1 MADRSLAQCTTSRL
15 LPSAFQLRRIMKK
28 LEKSKL
34 QSNKTIQISG
44 SKSISNR
51 LLILESLFENIKIDN
66 LSNSQDTQLLK
77 KALSEKTEAVDIH
90 HAGTAM
96 RFLTSYYSIQEGKTT
111 ILTGSKRMKER
122 PIKNLVTALQ
132 NLGVE
137 IEYLEN
143 EGFPPLKIKGRKI
156 TETRVNVP
164 ANISSQFIT
173 SLLLIA
179 GKLEKGLEINLVGE
193 ITSRSYIE
201 MTLDILT
208 KFGIKASFIGNTIKV
223 EPFTDHQSSI
233 IHYEVESDWSS
244 ASYFY
249 SFAALGR
256 KTIRLKSFYR
266 ESTQGDSAIAKIYEE
281 FFGIK
286 TLFTD
291 EEYTITL
298 QPVEGFTFPEKIIL
312 DMNDCPDIA
321 QTLCVTA
328 AALKIPFEIS
338 GLGTLRVKETDRL
351 LALYNELQKLGTET
365 EITDSTIRS
374 VRFDEPQ
381 ENISI
386 KTYQDHRMAMSF
398 APFCLVKELTIE
410 DENVVEKSYPMFWE
424 DLEKILI
431 SNITEINV
439 NTK

>member
-1 MADRSLAQCTTSRL
+1 M
-15 LPSAFQLRRIMKK
+15 K

-34 QSNKTIQISG
+34 SGDKTVQISG

-51 LLILESLFENIKIDN
+51 LLILESLFKNIEIGN

-77 KALSEKTEAVDIH
+77 KALSENTEIVDIH

-96 RFLTSYYSIQEGKTT
+96 RFLASYYSIFEGKTT
-111 ILTGSKRMKER
+111 VLTGSKRMKER
-122 PIKNLVTALQ
+122 PIKNLVSALKD
-132 NLGVE
+132 LGAD

-143 EGFPPLKIKGRKI
+143 EGFPPLKITGKKI
-156 TETRVNVP
+156 TQKQVNVP

-179 GKLEKGLEINLVGE
+179 GKLENGLEINLVGE
-193 ITSRSYIE
+193 VTSRSYIE

-208 KFGIKASFIGNTIKV
+208 RFGIKNSFEGNTIKV
-223 EPFTDHQSSI
+223 EPFAVHDELAANT
-233 IHYEVESDWSS
+233 YEVESDWSS

-249 SFAALGR
+249 SICALGR
-256 KTIRLKSFYR
+256 KTIHLKSFYKK
-266 ESTQGDSAIAKIYEE
+266 STQGDSAIAKIYED

-286 TLFTD
+286 TIFTED
-291 EEYTITL
+291 EHKITL
-298 QPVEGFTFPEKIIL
+298 QPEDGFSFPEKIIL
-312 DMNDCPDIA
+312 DMNNCPDIA

-351 LALYNELQKLGTET
+351 QALYNELKKLGTDT
-365 EITDSTIRS
+365 EITDLTIKS
-374 VRFDEPQ
+374 VGFGEP
-381 ENISI
+381 EEYISV

-398 APFCLVKELTIE
+398 APFCLIKELHIE
-410 DENVVEKSYPMFWE
+410 EEDVVEKSYPMFWK
-424 DLEKILI
+424 DLNDIMI
-431 SNITEINV
+431 S
-439 NTK
+439 

>member
-1 MADRSLAQCTTSRL
+1 M
-15 LPSAFQLRRIMKK
+15 K

-34 QSNKTIQISG
+34 VGDKTVQISG

-51 LLILESLFENIKIDN
+51 LLILESLFNNIKIGN

-77 KALSEKTEAVDIH
+77 KALSENTDVVDIH

-111 ILTGSKRMKER
+111 TLTGSGRMKER
-122 PIKNLVTALQ
+122 PIKNLVSALRD
-132 NLGVE
+132 LGVE
-137 IEYLEN
+137 IEYMEN
-143 EGFPPLKIKGRKI
+143 EGFPPLKITGRKI
-156 TETRVNVP
+156 TQTSVNVP

-179 GKLEKGLEINLVGE
+179 GKLENGLVINLVGD

-208 KFGIKASFIGNTIKV
+208 KFGIQSSFEGNSIKV
-223 EPFTDHQSSI
+223 EPFTAENTTDSV
-233 IHYEVESDWSS
+233 HYEVESDWSS

-249 SFAALGR
+249 SICALGR
-256 KTIRLKSFYR
+256 KTIHLKSFYK
-266 ESTQGDSAIAKIYEE
+266 ESTQGDSAIADIYEK

-286 TLFTD
+286 TTFSED
-291 EEYTITL
+291 EHQLTL
-298 QPVEGFTFPEKIIL
+298 EPQPDFSFPEKIVL
-312 DMNDCPDIA
+312 DMNNCPDIA

-328 AALKIPFEIS
+328 AALKIPFDIS

-351 LALYNELQKLGTET
+351 LALYNELKKLGTET
-365 EITDSTIRS
+365 EITDLTIQS
-374 VRFDEPQ
+374 ISFGEP
-381 ENISI
+381 ENDISI

-398 APFCLVKELTIE
+398 APFCLIKELNIE
-410 DENVVEKSYPMFWE
+410 DEDVVEKSYPMFWK
-424 DLEKILI
+424 DLESILAH
-431 SNITEINV
+431 
-439 NTK
+439 

>member
-1 MADRSLAQCTTSRL
+1 
-15 LPSAFQLRRIMKK
+15 MKK

-34 QSNKTIQISG
+34 TGNKTVQISG

-51 LLILESLFENIKIDN
+51 LLILESLFKNITIGN

-77 KALSEKTEAVDIH
+77 KALSEVTDVVDIH

-111 ILTGSKRMKER
+111 VLTGSGRMKER
-122 PIKNLVTALQ
+122 PIKNLVSALRD
-132 NLGVE
+132 LGAE
-137 IEYLEN
+137 IEYMEN
-143 EGFPPLKIKGRKI
+143 EGFPPLKITGKKI
-156 TETRVNVP
+156 TQTSVNVP

-179 GKLEKGLEINLVGE
+179 GKLENGLEIYLVGE
-193 ITSRSYIE
+193 VTSRSYIE

-208 KFGIKASFIGNTIKV
+208 RFGIKNSFEGNTIKV
-223 EPFTDHQSSI
+223 EPFNPDNGSTADN
-233 IHYEVESDWSS
+233 YEVESDWSS

-249 SFAALGR
+249 SICALGR
-256 KTIRLKSFYR
+256 ETIHLKSFYKS
-266 ESTQGDSAIAKIYEE
+266 STQGDSAIAKIYED

-286 TLFTD
+286 TTFTED
-291 EEYTITL
+291 EHKLTL
-298 QPVEGFTFPEKIIL
+298 EPQQGFVFPEKIVL
-312 DMNDCPDIA
+312 DMNNCPDIA

-351 LALYNELQKLGTET
+351 QALYNELKKLGTET
-365 EITDSTIRS
+365 EITDLTIES
-374 VRFDEPQ
+374 VSFGEP
-381 ENISI
+381 EDNISI

-398 APFCLVKELTIE
+398 APFCLIKELNIE
-410 DENVVEKSYPMFWE
+410 DEDVVEKSYPMFWE
-424 DLEKILI
+424 DLADVM
-431 SNITEINV
+431 N
-439 NTK
+439 

>member
-1 MADRSLAQCTTSRL
+1 
-15 LPSAFQLRRIMKK
+15 MKK
-28 LEKSKL
+28 LKKSELKAN
-34 QSNKTIQISG
+34 QTIQISG

-51 LLILESLFENIKIDN
+51 LLILESLFSNIKIGN

-77 KALSEKTEAVDIH
+77 KALSENTETVDIH

-111 ILTGSKRMKER
+111 VLTGSKRMKER

-132 NLGVE
+132 KLGVE

-143 EGFPPLKIKGRKI
+143 EGFPPLKITGRRI
-156 TETRVNVP
+156 TEKSVDVP

-179 GKLEKGLEINLVGE
+179 GKLENGLEINLIGE

-208 KFGIKASFIGNTIKV
+208 KFGIKNSFTGNSIKV
-223 EPFTDHQSSI
+223 EPFTEQSLI
-233 IHYEVESDWSS
+233 VAYEVESDWSS

-256 KTIRLKSFYR
+256 ETMHLKSFYKA
-266 ESTQGDSAIAKIYEE
+266 STQGDSAIAKIYEE

-286 TLFTD
+286 TIFM
-291 EEYTITL
+291 EGEHQITL
-298 QPVEGFTFPEKIIL
+298 QPIENFQFPEKIIL
-312 DMNDCPDIA
+312 DMNNCPDIA

-365 EITDSTIRS
+365 EITDLTIKS
-374 VRFDEPQ
+374 VSFGEPQ

-398 APFCLVKELTIE
+398 APFCLIKELNIE
-410 DENVVEKSYPMFWE
+410 DEEVVEKSYPMFWE

-431 SNITEINV
+431 SNG
-439 NTK
+439 

>member
-1 MADRSLAQCTTSRL
+1 
-15 LPSAFQLRRIMKK
+15 MKTLK
-28 LEKSKL
+28 
-34 QSNKTIQISG
+34 QSNLKDNQTIQISG

-51 LLILESLFENIKIDN
+51 LLILESLFQNLKIGN

-77 KALSEKTEAVDIH
+77 KALSEDSETVDIH

-111 ILTGSKRMKER
+111 ILTGSGRMKER

-156 TETRVNVP
+156 SETKVDVP

-179 GKLEKGLEINLVGE
+179 GKLENGLEINLVGE
-193 ITSRSYIE
+193 VTSRSYIE
-201 MTLDILT
+201 MTLSILT
-208 KFGIKASFIGNTIKV
+208 KFGIENSFINNTIKV
-223 EPFTDHQSSI
+223 YHFSENSKPENQNPK
-233 IHYEVESDWSS
+233 HYEVESDWSS

-256 KTIRLKSFYR
+256 KTIHLKSFYQD
-266 ESTQGDSAIAKIYEE
+266 STQGDSAIAKIYKT

-286 TLFTD
+286 TIFNK
-291 EEYTITL
+291 EEHQLTL
-298 QPVEGFTFPEKIIL
+298 QPIEDFQFPEKIIL

-328 AALKIPFEIS
+328 SALKIPFEIS
-338 GLGTLRVKETDRL
+338 GLGTLKVKETDRL
-351 LALYNELQKLGTET
+351 LALHQELKKLGTET
-365 EITDSTIRS
+365 EITDLIIKS
-374 VRFDEPQ
+374 VNFNES
-381 ENISI
+381 EESISI
-386 KTYQDHRMAMSF
+386 KTYQDHRMAMAF
-398 APFCLVKELTIE
+398 APFCLVKELNIE

-424 DLEKILI
+424 DLSKLLI
-431 SNITEINV
+431 S
-439 NTK
+439 K

>member
-1 MADRSLAQCTTSRL
+1 M
-15 LPSAFQLRRIMKK
+15 K

-34 QSNKTIQISG
+34 IGDKTVQISG

-51 LLILESLFENIKIDN
+51 LLILESLFKNIKIGN

-77 KALSEKTEAVDIH
+77 KALEQNTDIVDIH

-96 RFLTSYYSIQEGKTT
+96 RFLTSYYSIMEGKTT

-143 EGFPPLKIKGRKI
+143 EGFPPLKITGRKI
-156 TETRVNVP
+156 TQAKVDVP

-179 GKLEKGLEINLVGE
+179 GKLENGLEINLVGE
-193 ITSRSYIE
+193 VTSRSYIE

-208 KFGIKASFIGNTIKV
+208 KFGIKNSFTGNTIKV
-223 EPFTDHQSSI
+223 ESFINNHSSI
-233 IHYEVESDWSS
+233 INYEVESDWSS

-249 SFAALGR
+249 SIAALGR
-256 KTIRLKSFYR
+256 ETIHLKSFYK

-286 TLFTD
+286 TIFA
-291 EEYTITL
+291 ENEHKITL
-298 QPVEGFTFPEKIIL
+298 QANSNFQFPEKIVL
-312 DMNDCPDIA
+312 DMNNCPDIA

-328 AALKIPFEIS
+328 SALKIPFEIS

-351 LALYNELQKLGTET
+351 LALYNELKKIGTET
-365 EITDSTIRS
+365 EITDLSIKS
-374 VRFDEPQ
+374 ISFSEPE

-398 APFCLVKELTIE
+398 APFCLIAALNIE
-410 DENVVEKSYPMFWE
+410 DEDVVEKSYPMFWE
-424 DLEKILI
+424 DLNTIL
-431 SNITEINV
+431 
-439 NTK
+439 TKN

>member
-1 MADRSLAQCTTSRL
+1 M
-15 LPSAFQLRRIMKK
+15 K
-28 LEKSKL
+28 LERSQLKE
-34 QSNKTIQISG
+34 NPTIQISG

-51 LLILESLFENIKIDN
+51 LLILESLFKNIEIGN
-66 LSNSQDTQLLK
+66 LSNSQDTSLLK
-77 KALSEKTEAVDIH
+77 KALSENTEVADIH

-156 TETRVNVP
+156 TQTKVDVP

-179 GKLEKGLEINLVGE
+179 GKLENGLEINLVGE
-193 ITSRSYIE
+193 VTSRSYIE
-201 MTLDILT
+201 MTLNILT
-208 KFGIKASFIGNTIKV
+208 RFGIKNNFTGNTIKV
-223 EPFTDHQSSI
+223 EPFINHQSSI
-233 IHYEVESDWSS
+233 INYEVESDWSS

-256 KTIRLKSFYR
+256 KTIYLKSFYK
-266 ESTQGDSAIAKIYEE
+266 ESTQGDSAIANIYED

-286 TLFTD
+286 TIFT
-291 EEYTITL
+291 EEKHKLTL
-298 QPVEGFTFPEKIIL
+298 QPDLNFKLPEKIVL
-312 DMNDCPDIA
+312 DMNNCPDIA

-351 LALYNELQKLGTET
+351 LALHNELKKLGVET
-365 EITDSTIRS
+365 EFTDLTIKS
-374 VRFDEPQ
+374 VSFDEPQ
-381 ENISI
+381 KHISI
-386 KTYQDHRMAMSF
+386 KTYQDHRMAMAF
-398 APFCLVKELTIE
+398 APFCLVQELEIE
-410 DENVVEKSYPMFWE
+410 DEEVVEKSYPEFWE
-424 DLEKILI
+424 DLKIIL
-431 SNITEINV
+431 TENS
-439 NTK
+439 

>member
-1 MADRSLAQCTTSRL
+1 
-15 LPSAFQLRRIMKK
+15 MKK

-34 QSNKTIQISG
+34 QGNKTIQISG

-51 LLILESLFENIKIDN
+51 LLILESLFKNIKIGN

-77 KALSEKTEAVDIH
+77 KALSEETETVDIH

-96 RFLTSYYSIQEGKTT
+96 RFLTSYYSIQDGKTT

-122 PIKNLVTALQ
+122 PIKNLVMALQ

-143 EGFPPLKIKGRKI
+143 EGFPPLKITGRKI
-156 TETRVNVP
+156 TETKVDVP

-179 GKLEKGLEINLVGE
+179 GRLENGLEINLVGE
-193 ITSRSYIE
+193 VTSRSYIE
-201 MTLDILT
+201 MTLNILT
-208 KFGIKASFIGNTIKV
+208 KFGIKNSFIGNTIKV
-223 EPFTDHQSSI
+223 ESTNNHQLSTI
-233 IHYEVESDWSS
+233 NYEVESDWSS

-256 KTIRLKSFYR
+256 ETIHLKSFYK
-266 ESTQGDSAIAKIYEE
+266 ESTQGDSAIAEIYEK

-286 TLFTD
+286 TTFT
-291 EEYTITL
+291 EEEHQLTL
-298 QPVEGFTFPEKIIL
+298 EPIENFQFPEKIVL
-312 DMNDCPDIA
+312 DMNNCPDIA

-328 AALKIPFEIS
+328 AGLKIPFEIS

-351 LALYNELQKLGTET
+351 LALHNELKKLSIET
-365 EITDSTIRS
+365 EFTDLTIKS
-374 VRFDEPQ
+374 ISFGEPQ

-386 KTYQDHRMAMSF
+386 ATYQDHRMAMSF
-398 APFCLVKELTIE
+398 APFCLIKELHIE
-410 DENVVEKSYPMFWE
+410 EEDVVEKSYPMFWE
-424 DLEKILI
+424 DLKIIL
-431 SNITEINV
+431 NEN
-439 NTK
+439 

>member
-1 MADRSLAQCTTSRL
+1 M
-15 LPSAFQLRRIMKK
+15 K

-34 QSNKTIQISG
+34 VGDKTVQISG

-51 LLILESLFENIKIDN
+51 LLILESLFSNIKIGN

-77 KALSEKTEAVDIH
+77 KALSENTDVVDIH

-111 ILTGSKRMKER
+111 TLTGSGRMKER
-122 PIKNLVTALQ
+122 PIKNLVSALRD
-132 NLGVE
+132 LGVE
-137 IEYLEN
+137 IEYMEN
-143 EGFPPLKIKGRKI
+143 EGFPPLKITGRKI
-156 TETRVNVP
+156 TQTSVNVP

-179 GKLEKGLEINLVGE
+179 GKLENGSVINLVGD

-208 KFGIKASFIGNTIKV
+208 KFGIQSSFEGNSIKV
-223 EPFTDHQSSI
+223 EPFTAENTTDSV
-233 IHYEVESDWSS
+233 HYEVESDWSS

-249 SFAALGR
+249 SICALGR
-256 KTIRLKSFYR
+256 KTIHLKSFYK
-266 ESTQGDSAIAKIYEE
+266 ESTQGDSAIADIYEK

-286 TLFTD
+286 TTFSED
-291 EEYTITL
+291 EHQLTL
-298 QPVEGFTFPEKIIL
+298 EPQPDFSFPEKIVL
-312 DMNDCPDIA
+312 DMNNCPDIA

-328 AALKIPFEIS
+328 AALKIPFDIS

-351 LALYNELQKLGTET
+351 LALYNELKKLGTET
-365 EITDSTIRS
+365 EITDLTIQS
-374 VRFDEPQ
+374 ISFGEP
-381 ENISI
+381 ENDISI

-398 APFCLVKELTIE
+398 APFCLIKELNIE
-410 DENVVEKSYPMFWE
+410 DEDVVEKSYPMFWK
-424 DLEKILI
+424 DLESILAH
-431 SNITEINV
+431 
-439 NTK
+439 

>member
-1 MADRSLAQCTTSRL
+1 
-15 LPSAFQLRRIMKK
+15 MKK

-34 QSNKTIQISG
+34 TGNKTVQISG

-51 LLILESLFENIKIDN
+51 LLILESLFKNITIGN

-77 KALSEKTEAVDIH
+77 KALSEVTDVVDIH

-111 ILTGSKRMKER
+111 VLTGSGRMKER
-122 PIKNLVTALQ
+122 PIKNLVSALRD
-132 NLGVE
+132 LGAE
-137 IEYLEN
+137 IEYMEN
-143 EGFPPLKIKGRKI
+143 EGFPPLKITGKNI
-156 TETRVNVP
+156 TQTSVNVP

-179 GKLEKGLEINLVGE
+179 GKLENGLEIHLVGE
-193 ITSRSYIE
+193 VTSRSYIE

-208 KFGIKASFIGNTIKV
+208 RFGIKNSFEGNTIKV
-223 EPFTDHQSSI
+223 EPFNPDNGSTADN
-233 IHYEVESDWSS
+233 YEVESDWSS

-249 SFAALGR
+249 SICALGR
-256 KTIRLKSFYR
+256 ETIHLKSFYKS
-266 ESTQGDSAIAKIYEE
+266 STQGDSAIAKIYED

-286 TLFTD
+286 TTFTED
-291 EEYTITL
+291 EHKLTL
-298 QPVEGFTFPEKIIL
+298 EPQQGFVFPEKIVL
-312 DMNDCPDIA
+312 DMNNCPDIA

-351 LALYNELQKLGTET
+351 QALYNELKKLGTET
-365 EITDSTIRS
+365 EITDLTIES
-374 VRFDEPQ
+374 VSFGEP
-381 ENISI
+381 EDNISI

-398 APFCLVKELTIE
+398 APFCLIKELNIE
-410 DENVVEKSYPMFWE
+410 DEDVVEKSYPMFWE
-424 DLEKILI
+424 DLADVM
-431 SNITEINV
+431 N
-439 NTK
+439 

>member
-1 MADRSLAQCTTSRL
+1 M
-15 LPSAFQLRRIMKK
+15 
-28 LEKSKL
+28 
-34 QSNKTIQISG
+34 
-44 SKSISNR
+44 
-51 LLILESLFENIKIDN
+51 
-66 LSNSQDTQLLK
+66 SNSQDTQLLK
-77 KALSEKTEAVDIH
+77 KALSENTEIVDIH

-96 RFLTSYYSIQEGKTT
+96 RFLTSYYSIQDGKTT

-143 EGFPPLKIKGRKI
+143 EGFPPLKISGRRIIEPK
-156 TETRVNVP
+156 VDVP

-179 GKLEKGLEINLVGE
+179 GKLENGLEINLVGE
-193 ITSRSYIE
+193 VTSRSYIE

-208 KFGIKASFIGNTIKV
+208 KFGIKNSFIGNTIKV
-223 EPFTDHQSSI
+223 EKFEVNSHSSI
-233 IHYEVESDWSS
+233 VNYEVESDWSS

-256 KTIRLKSFYR
+256 KTIHLKSFYKV
-266 ESTQGDSAIAKIYEE
+266 STQGDSAIAKIYED

-286 TLFTD
+286 TTFT
-291 EEYTITL
+291 EEKHQLKLEPI
-298 QPVEGFTFPEKIIL
+298 EGFEFQEKIVL
-312 DMNDCPDIA
+312 DMNNCPDIA

-328 AALKIPFEIS
+328 SALKIPFEIS

-351 LALYNELQKLGTET
+351 LALHNELKKLGTET
-365 EITDSTIRS
+365 EFTDLTIKS
-374 VRFDEPQ
+374 ISFNEPE

-386 KTYQDHRMAMSF
+386 ATYQDHRMAMSF
-398 APFCLVKELTIE
+398 APFCLIKELDIE

-424 DLEKILI
+424 DLKTIL
-431 SNITEINV
+431 V
-439 NTK
+439 K

>member
-1 MADRSLAQCTTSRL
+1 M
-15 LPSAFQLRRIMKK
+15 K

-34 QSNKTIQISG
+34 SGDKTVQISG

-51 LLILESLFENIKIDN
+51 LLILESLFSNIKIGN

-77 KALSEKTEAVDIH
+77 KALSENTETVDIH

-111 ILTGSKRMKER
+111 VLTGSGRMKER
-122 PIKNLVTALQ
+122 PIKNLVSALRD
-132 NLGVE
+132 LGVE
-137 IEYLEN
+137 IEYMEN
-143 EGFPPLKIKGRKI
+143 EGFPPLKITGRKI
-156 TETRVNVP
+156 TQTSVNVP

-179 GKLEKGLEINLVGE
+179 GKLKNGLVINLVGE
-193 ITSRSYIE
+193 VTSRSYIE

-208 KFGIKASFIGNTIKV
+208 RFGIQSSFEGNTIKV
-223 EPFTDHQSSI
+223 EPFTPEKNAEAVN
-233 IHYEVESDWSS
+233 YEVESDWSS

-249 SFAALGR
+249 SICALGR
-256 KTIRLKSFYR
+256 KTIHLKSFYK
-266 ESTQGDSAIAKIYEE
+266 ESTQGDSAIADIYEK

-286 TLFTD
+286 TTFSED
-291 EEYTITL
+291 EHQLTL
-298 QPVEGFTFPEKIIL
+298 EPQPGFSFPEKIVL
-312 DMNDCPDIA
+312 DMNNCPDIT

-351 LALYNELQKLGTET
+351 LALYNELKKLGTET
-365 EITDSTIRS
+365 EITDLTIKSTS
-374 VRFDEPQ
+374 FGEAQDH
-381 ENISI
+381 ISI

-398 APFCLVKELTIE
+398 APFCLIKELNIE
-410 DENVVEKSYPMFWE
+410 DEDVVEKSYPMFWK
-424 DLEKILI
+424 DLESIL
-431 SNITEINV
+431 TH
-439 NTK
+439 

>member
-1 MADRSLAQCTTSRL
+1 M
-15 LPSAFQLRRIMKK
+15 K

-34 QSNKTIQISG
+34 IGNKTIQISG

-51 LLILESLFENIKIDN
+51 LLILENLFKNIQIGN

-77 KALSEKTEAVDIH
+77 KALSENTETVDIH

-96 RFLTSYYSIQEGKTT
+96 RFLTSYYSIAEGKTT
-111 ILTGSKRMKER
+111 ILTGSGRMKER

-143 EGFPPLKIKGRKI
+143 EGFPPLKIQGRKI
-156 TETRVNVP
+156 TEAKVDVP

-179 GKLEKGLEINLVGE
+179 GKLEKGLEINLVGKV
-193 ITSRSYIE
+193 TSRSYIE
-201 MTLDILT
+201 MTLDILK
-208 KFGIKASFIGNTIKV
+208 KFGIQASFAGNLIKV
-223 EPFTDHQSSI
+223 EPFNKDNQSSVVN
-233 IHYEVESDWSS
+233 YEVESDWSS

-256 KTIRLKSFYR
+256 ETIHLKSFYK
-266 ESTQGDSAIAKIYEE
+266 ESTQGDSAITKIYED

-286 TLFTD
+286 TIFT
-291 EEYTITL
+291 EEEHKLTL
-298 QPVEGFTFPEKIIL
+298 QPDPEFQFPEKIVL
-312 DMNDCPDIA
+312 DMNNCPDIA

-328 AALKIPFEIS
+328 SALKIPFEIF

-351 LALYNELQKLGTET
+351 LALHNELKKLGTET
-365 EITDSTIRS
+365 EFTDLTIKSTS
-374 VRFDEPQ
+374 FNEPQ

-398 APFCLVKELTIE
+398 APFCLIKELNIE
-410 DENVVEKSYPMFWE
+410 DESVVEKSYPMFWE
-424 DLEKILI
+424 DLSKIL
-431 SNITEINV
+431 N
-439 NTK
+439 KD

>member
-1 MADRSLAQCTTSRL
+1 M
-15 LPSAFQLRRIMKK
+15 K

-34 QSNKTIQISG
+34 VGDKTVQISG

-51 LLILESLFENIKIDN
+51 LLILESLFNNIKIGN

-77 KALSEKTEAVDIH
+77 KALSENTDVVDIH

-96 RFLTSYYSIQEGKTT
+96 RFLTSYYSIQKGKTT
-111 ILTGSKRMKER
+111 VLTGSGRMKER
-122 PIKNLVTALQ
+122 PIKNLVTALRD
-132 NLGVE
+132 LGVE
-137 IEYLEN
+137 IEYMEN
-143 EGFPPLKIKGRKI
+143 EGFPPLKITGRKI
-156 TETRVNVP
+156 TQTSVNVP

-179 GKLEKGLEINLVGE
+179 GKLENGLVINLVGDV
-193 ITSRSYIE
+193 TSRSYIE

-208 KFGIKASFIGNTIKV
+208 RFGIQSSFEGNTIKV
-223 EPFTDHQSSI
+223 EPFTPQNDAETVY
-233 IHYEVESDWSS
+233 YEVESDWSS

-249 SFAALGR
+249 SICALGR
-256 KTIRLKSFYR
+256 ETIHLKSFYK
-266 ESTQGDSAIAKIYEE
+266 ESTQGDSAIANIYEK

-286 TLFTD
+286 TTFSEGEHQL
-291 EEYTITL
+291 TL
-298 QPVEGFTFPEKIIL
+298 EPQPDFSFPEKIIL

-351 LALYNELQKLGTET
+351 LALYNELKKLGTET
-365 EITDSTIRS
+365 EITDLTIQS
-374 VRFDEPQ
+374 ISFGEP
-381 ENISI
+381 EDDISI

-398 APFCLVKELTIE
+398 APFSLIKELNIE
-410 DENVVEKSYPMFWE
+410 DEDVVEKSYPMFWK
-424 DLEKILI
+424 DLESIL
-431 SNITEINV
+431 TY
-439 NTK
+439 

>member
-1 MADRSLAQCTTSRL
+1 M
-15 LPSAFQLRRIMKK
+15 K
-28 LEKSKL
+28 LEKSTL
-34 QSNKTIQISG
+34 TGDKTVQISG

-51 LLILESLFENIKIDN
+51 LLILESLFSNIKIGN

-77 KALSEKTEAVDIH
+77 KALSANTDVVDIH

-111 ILTGSKRMKER
+111 VLTGSGRMKER
-122 PIKNLVTALQ
+122 PIKNLVSALRD
-132 NLGVE
+132 LGVD

-143 EGFPPLKIKGRKI
+143 EGFPPLKITGRKI
-156 TETRVNVP
+156 TQTQVNVP

-179 GKLEKGLEINLVGE
+179 GKLENGLKINLVGE
-193 ITSRSYIE
+193 VTSRSYIE

-208 KFGIKASFIGNTIKV
+208 KFGITSSFEGNTIQV
-223 EPFTDHQSSI
+223 EHHYEDSESSALS
-233 IHYEVESDWSS
+233 YEVESDWSS

-249 SFAALGR
+249 SICALGR
-256 KTIRLKSFYR
+256 KTIYLKSFYK
-266 ESTQGDSAIAKIYEE
+266 ESTQGDSAIAKIYED

-286 TLFTD
+286 TIFSED
-291 EEYTITL
+291 EHKITL
-298 QPVEGFTFPEKIIL
+298 QPQPDFSFPEKIVL
-312 DMNDCPDIA
+312 DMNNCPDIA

-328 AALKIPFEIS
+328 AALQIPFDIS

-351 LALYNELQKLGTET
+351 LALYNELKKLGTET
-365 EITDSTIRS
+365 EITDLTIKS
-374 VRFDEPQ
+374 IHFGNPQ

-398 APFCLVKELTIE
+398 APFCLIKELSIE
-410 DENVVEKSYPMFWE
+410 EEDVVEKSYPMFWE
-424 DLEKILI
+424 DLA
-431 SNITEINV
+431 SV
-439 NTK
+439 VTK

>member
-1 MADRSLAQCTTSRL
+1 M
-15 LPSAFQLRRIMKK
+15 K

-34 QSNKTIQISG
+34 SSDKTVQISG

-51 LLILESLFENIKIDN
+51 LLILESLFKNIQIGN

-77 KALSEKTEAVDIH
+77 KALSENTETVDIH

-96 RFLTSYYSIQEGKTT
+96 RFLTSYYSTFEGKTT

-122 PIKNLVTALQ
+122 PIKNLVTALRD
-132 NLGVE
+132 LGVE

-143 EGFPPLKIKGRKI
+143 EGFPPLKITGRKI
-156 TETRVNVP
+156 TQKQVNVP

-179 GKLEKGLEINLVGE
+179 GKLENGLEIHLVGE
-193 ITSRSYIE
+193 VTSRSYIE

-208 KFGIKASFIGNTIKV
+208 RFGIKNSFEGNTIKV
-223 EPFTDHQSSI
+223 ENFDADSKLSAAD
-233 IHYEVESDWSS
+233 YEVESDWSS

-256 KTIRLKSFYR
+256 ETIHLKSFYK
-266 ESTQGDSAIAKIYEE
+266 ESTQGDSAIANIYEK
-281 FFGIK
+281 FFGIR
-286 TLFTD
+286 TTFTED
-291 EEYTITL
+291 QHQLTL
-298 QPVEGFTFPEKIIL
+298 QPEPDFIFPEKIIL
-312 DMNDCPDIA
+312 DMNNCPDIA

-351 LALYNELQKLGTET
+351 QALYNELKKLGTET
-365 EITDSTIRS
+365 EITDLTIKS
-374 VRFDEPQ
+374 VSFGEP
-381 ENISI
+381 ENNISI
-386 KTYQDHRMAMSF
+386 RTYQDHRMAMSF
-398 APFCLVKELTIE
+398 APFCLIHELNIE
-410 DENVVEKSYPMFWE
+410 EEDVVEKSYPMFWK
-424 DLEKILI
+424 DLAGILI
-431 SNITEINV
+431 QE
-439 NTK
+439 

>member
-1 MADRSLAQCTTSRL
+1 
-15 LPSAFQLRRIMKK
+15 MKK

-34 QSNKTIQISG
+34 QENKTIQISG

-51 LLILESLFENIKIDN
+51 LLILESLFKNIEIGN

-77 KALSEKTEAVDIH
+77 KALSEDSEIVDIH

-143 EGFPPLKIKGRKI
+143 EGFPPLKIHGRKI
-156 TETRVNVP
+156 TETKVDVP
-164 ANISSQFIT
+164 ADISSQFIT

-179 GKLEKGLEINLVGE
+179 GKLENGLEINLVGKV
-193 ITSRSYIE
+193 TSRSYIE
-201 MTLDILT
+201 MTLNILT
-208 KFGIKASFIGNTIKV
+208 RFGIKSSFIGNTIKV
-223 EPFTDHQSSI
+223 EKFDVNSQSSI
-233 IHYEVESDWSS
+233 INYEVESDWSS

-256 KTIRLKSFYR
+256 KTIHVKSFYK
-266 ESTQGDSAIAKIYEE
+266 ESTQGDSAIVKIYEE

-286 TLFTD
+286 TTFT
-291 EEYTITL
+291 EQEHKLTL
-298 QPVEGFTFPEKIIL
+298 EPIEGFQFPEKIVL
-312 DMNDCPDIA
+312 DMNNCPDIA

-328 AALKIPFEIS
+328 ATLKIPFEIS
-338 GLGTLRVKETDRL
+338 GLETLRVKETDRL
-351 LALYNELQKLGTET
+351 LALHNELKKLGTET
-365 EITDSTIRS
+365 EFTDLTIKS
-374 VRFDEPQ
+374 ISFNEPQ

-386 KTYQDHRMAMSF
+386 ATYQDHRMAMSF
-398 APFCLVKELTIE
+398 APFCLIKELTIE
-410 DENVVEKSYPMFWE
+410 EEDVVEKSYPMFWE
-424 DLEKILI
+424 DLENLLI
-431 SNITEINV
+431 KE
-439 NTK
+439 

>member
-1 MADRSLAQCTTSRL
+1 M
-15 LPSAFQLRRIMKK
+15 K

-34 QSNKTIQISG
+34 KGNKTIQISG

-51 LLILESLFENIKIDN
+51 LLILESLFSSIKIGN

-77 KALSEKTEAVDIH
+77 KALSENSEIVDIH

-96 RFLTSYYSIQEGKTT
+96 RFLTSYYSIQDGKTN
-111 ILTGSKRMKER
+111 ILTGSGRMKER

-143 EGFPPLKIKGRKI
+143 EGFPPLKIIGRKI
-156 TETRVNVP
+156 TETKVDVP

-179 GKLEKGLEINLVGE
+179 GKLENGLEINLIGE
-193 ITSRSYIE
+193 VTSRSYIE

-208 KFGIKASFIGNTIKV
+208 KFGIKNSFVGNTIKV
-223 EPFTDHQSSI
+223 GFTINHQLPTI
-233 IHYEVESDWSS
+233 NYEVESDWSS

-256 KTIRLKSFYR
+256 ETIHLKSFYKG
-266 ESTQGDSAIAKIYEE
+266 STQGDSAIAEIYET

-286 TLFTD
+286 TIFTED
-291 EEYTITL
+291 EHKLTL
-298 QPVEGFTFPEKIIL
+298 QPIENFIFPEKIVL
-312 DMNDCPDIA
+312 DMNNCPDIA

-351 LALYNELQKLGTET
+351 LALYNELQKLGVET

-374 VRFDEPQ
+374 ISFHEAED
-381 ENISI
+381 NISI

-398 APFCLVKELTIE
+398 APFCLFKELNIE

-424 DLEKILI
+424 DLKILL
-431 SNITEINV
+431 E
-439 NTK
+439 K

>member
-1 MADRSLAQCTTSRL
+1 M
-15 LPSAFQLRRIMKK
+15 K

-34 QSNKTIQISG
+34 IGNKTIQISG

-51 LLILESLFENIKIDN
+51 LLILESLFKNIKINN

-77 KALSEKTEAVDIH
+77 KALSADSEIVDIH

-96 RFLTSYYSIQEGKTT
+96 RFLTSYYSILSEDERQEGRTT
-111 ILTGSKRMKER
+111 ILTGSGRMKER

-132 NLGVE
+132 DLGAE

-143 EGFPPLKIKGRKI
+143 EGFPPLKITGKRIVQSK
-156 TETRVNVP
+156 VDVP

-179 GKLEKGLEINLVGE
+179 GKLKNGLEINLTGK

-208 KFGIKASFIGNTIKV
+208 KFGIKNTFEGNTIKV
-223 EPFTDHQSSI
+223 EPFENDQSSI
-233 IHYEVESDWSS
+233 TDYEVESDWSS

-249 SFAALGR
+249 SFCAIGR
-256 KTIRLKSFYR
+256 ETIHLKSFYK
-266 ESTQGDSAIAKIYEE
+266 ESTQGDSAIAKIYHE

-286 TLFTD
+286 TVFSED
-291 EEYTITL
+291 EHKISL
-298 QPVEGFTFPEKIIL
+298 QPDSDFQFPEKIIL
-312 DMNDCPDIA
+312 DMNNCPDIA

-328 AALKIPFEIS
+328 SALKIPFEIS
-338 GLGTLRVKETDRL
+338 GLGTLKVKETDRL
-351 LALYNELQKLGTET
+351 LALHNELKKLGTET
-365 EITDSTIRS
+365 EITDSTIKS
-374 VRFDEPQ
+374 INFKEAE

-398 APFCLVKELTIE
+398 APFCLIAALNIE

-424 DLEKILI
+424 DLKII
-431 SNITEINV
+431 SF

>member
-1 MADRSLAQCTTSRL
+1 MQI
-15 LPSAFQLRRIMKK
+15 IMK

-34 QSNKTIQISG
+34 SGGKTVQISG

-51 LLILESLFENIKIDN
+51 LLILESLFSNIKIGN

-77 KALSEKTEAVDIH
+77 KALSEDTEVVDIH

-111 ILTGSKRMKER
+111 ILTGSGRMKER
-122 PIKNLVTALQ
+122 PIKNLVSALRD
-132 NLGVE
+132 LGVE
-137 IEYLEN
+137 IEYMEN
-143 EGFPPLKIKGRKI
+143 EGFPPLKITGKKI
-156 TETRVNVP
+156 TQTSVNVP

-173 SLLLIA
+173 SLLLVA
-179 GKLEKGLEINLVGE
+179 GKLENGLEINLVGE
-193 ITSRSYIE
+193 VTSRSYIE

-208 KFGIKASFIGNTIKV
+208 KFGIQSSFVGNTIKV
-223 EPFTDHQSSI
+223 KPFTPDNNEVV
-233 IHYEVESDWSS
+233 HYEVESDWSS

-249 SFAALGR
+249 SICALGR
-256 KTIRLKSFYR
+256 ETIHLKSFYK
-266 ESTQGDSAIAKIYEE
+266 ESTQGDSAIANIYEK

-286 TLFTD
+286 TTFSED
-291 EEYTITL
+291 EHQLTL
-298 QPVEGFTFPEKIIL
+298 EPQPDFSFPEKIVL

-328 AALKIPFEIS
+328 AALKIPFDIS

-365 EITDSTIRS
+365 EITDLTIKS
-374 VRFDEPQ
+374 ISFGEPQ
-381 ENISI
+381 SNISI

-398 APFCLVKELTIE
+398 APFCLIRELNIE
-410 DENVVEKSYPMFWE
+410 DEDVVEKSYPMFWK
-424 DLEKILI
+424 DLESIL
-431 SNITEINV
+431 TH
-439 NTK
+439 

>member
-1 MADRSLAQCTTSRL
+1 
-15 LPSAFQLRRIMKK
+15 MKK

-34 QSNKTIQISG
+34 IENKTIQISG

-51 LLILESLFENIKIDN
+51 LLILESLFKKIHIGN

-77 KALSEKTEAVDIH
+77 KALSEDTETIDIH

-96 RFLTSYYSIQEGKTT
+96 RFLTSYYSIAEGKTT
-111 ILTGSKRMKER
+111 ILTGSGRMKER

-156 TETRVNVP
+156 TQTKVDVP

-179 GKLEKGLEINLVGE
+179 GKLENGLEINLVGTV
-193 ITSRSYIE
+193 TSRSYIE

-208 KFGIKASFIGNTIKV
+208 QFGIENSFVGNTIKV
-223 EPFTDHQSSI
+223 ENFDENDQSSI
-233 IHYEVESDWSS
+233 MNYEVESDWSS

-256 KTIRLKSFYR
+256 KTIHLKSFYKK
-266 ESTQGDSAIAKIYEE
+266 STQGDAAITKIYDE

-286 TLFTD
+286 TIFT
-291 EEYTITL
+291 EAEHKITL
-298 QPVEGFTFPEKIIL
+298 QPDLNFQFPEKIVL
-312 DMNDCPDIA
+312 DMNNCPDIA

-351 LALYNELQKLGTET
+351 LALYNELQKLGAQT
-365 EITDSTIRS
+365 EITDTTIQS
-374 VRFDEPQ
+374 LSFGEPE

-398 APFCLVKELTIE
+398 APFSLIKELTIE

-424 DLEKILI
+424 DLSAIL
-431 SNITEINV
+431 N
-439 NTK
+439 KD

>member
-1 MADRSLAQCTTSRL
+1 M
-15 LPSAFQLRRIMKK
+15 K

-34 QSNKTIQISG
+34 TGNKTIQISG

-51 LLILESLFENIKIDN
+51 LLILESLFSNIKIGN

-77 KALSEKTEAVDIH
+77 KALSSDSEIVDIH

-111 ILTGSKRMKER
+111 ILTGSGRMKER

-132 NLGVE
+132 NLGAE

-143 EGFPPLKIKGRKI
+143 EGFPPLKITGKRIVQSK
-156 TETRVNVP
+156 VDVP

-179 GKLEKGLEINLVGE
+179 GKLENSLEINLVGK

-208 KFGIKASFIGNTIKV
+208 KFGIKNTFEGNTIKV
-223 EPFTDHQSSI
+223 EPFENDQSSI
-233 IHYEVESDWSS
+233 TNYEVESDWSS

-249 SFAALGR
+249 SFCAIG
-256 KTIRLKSFYR
+256 KETIQLKSFYK
-266 ESTQGDSAIAKIYEE
+266 ESTQGDSAIAKIYEN

-286 TLFTD
+286 TIFSDD
-291 EEYTITL
+291 EHKISLYPDL
-298 QPVEGFTFPEKIIL
+298 NFQFPEKIIL
-312 DMNDCPDIA
+312 NMNNCPDIA

-328 AALKIPFEIS
+328 SALKIPFEIS
-338 GLGTLRVKETDRL
+338 GLGTLKVKETDRL
-351 LALYNELQKLGTET
+351 LALHNELKKLGTET
-365 EITDSTIRS
+365 EITDSTIKS
-374 VRFDEPQ
+374 INFKEIE

-398 APFCLVKELTIE
+398 APFCLIEELNIE

-424 DLEKILI
+424 DLKIILF
-431 SNITEINV
+431 
-439 NTK
+439 KK